1 MLYYNI
7 NPMRRDYDLREST
20 FSAIAV
26 MPEVIACHLV
36 SGEAD
41 HHLEV
46 VVPDL
51 EHYQQ
56 FLVEKNFSIFCFDNR
71 TLCRTPR

>member
-1 MLYYNI
+1 MPTRKALAFE
-7 NPMRRDYDLREST
+7 REIK
-20 FSAIAV
+20 A

-41 HHLEV
+41 YHLEV

-51 EHYQQ
+51 EHYGSWSESYWRCRLFATYAATSQ
-56 FLVEKNFSIFCFDNR
+56 FRL
-71 TLCRTPR
+71 